1 MKEPKMAKEKK
12 ELVLVEEEV
21 KDLSI
26 FAVEEGQEEHL
37 SQDEME
43 LPFLRVA
50 QKGSPQVDDDKAEY
64 IDGLKAGM
72 YFSTLSSQ
80 VFGESLKVQVHGYF
94 HNYTIWQGE
103 KGNGT
108 YQGTMTTDEFR
119 TFERTS
125 SLERDGGD
133 MVHTVDGEQLRY
145 TDTHNFIVSLPEHE
159 EEGIMLYPLSST
171 GCKAARKWN
180 SLNNGRRVNGRPTKR
195 YATLWEIK
203 TAGFESNGFTY
214 KQTSGIKPLGWVTTD
229 LMAFGASFEDF
240 TKAIKENGVKHS
252 DESSAVAEG
261 EDSDF

>member
-1 MKEPKMAKEKK
+1 MAKEKK
-12 ELVLVEEEV
+12 ELVLVEEDV

-26 FAVEEGQEEHL
+26 FAIEEGQEEHL

-80 VFGESLKVQVHGYF
+80 IFGETLKVQVHGYF
-94 HNYTIWQGE
+94 HNYTIWEGE

-119 TFERTS
+119 AFEKSNT
-125 SLERDGGD
+125 LTRDGGD
-133 MVHTVDGEQLRY
+133 MTHTVDGAQLRY

-180 SLNNGRRVNGRPTKR
+180 SLNNGRRVNSRPTKR

-229 LMAFGASFEDF
+229 LMVFGASFEGF

-252 DESSAVAEG
+252 DESTVSPEA